1 VRHIATLVQLVSAI
15 PAVLGAALLFIGL
28 FADELL
34 VTTVMGVPQTPA
46 GALLMV
52 AGIALAT
59 VVVGSPARQTRSTNL
74 NSPRDVATV
83 SRTRTV

>member
-1 VRHIATLVQLVSAI
+1 LSSVDPANISGVRHIVTLIQLVSAI
-15 PAVLGAALLFIGL
+15 PAVLGASLLFIGL

-34 VTTVMGVPQTPA
+34 GEFTTVMGVPLTPA

-59 VVVGSPARQTRSTNL
+59 VVRRITGAPDPL
-74 NSPRDVATV
+74 H
-83 SRTRTV
+83 

>member
-1 VRHIATLVQLVSAI
+1 VRHIVTLVQLVSAV

-28 FADELL
+28 FADEITGEF
-34 VTTVMGVPQTPA
+34 TTVLGIPLTPA

-59 VVVGSPARQTRSTNL
+59 VVRRITGAPDPL
-74 NSPRDVATV
+74 H
-83 SRTRTV
+83 